1 MMNLKEKTIPGPKM
15 NATNLYVTT
24 TQIIMKSDPKN
35 PNSWQDLYRLVPYLR
50 NSLCCVVCSNLLVDP
65 LTPTIAQCQH
75 HLCRSCKGGRK
86 KIKPACEGC
95 KECNDYTD
103 NKRLRILLQCYKK
116 MCISLINSPLFHSI
130 NVQASHPGNG
140 FERGAGNLILLIK
153 EGACFEDEYTSNGGL
168 PKSAYSILP
177 CVYTNSTITQNNQ
190 SQPTNSDNK
199 KALLNSNVQN
209 RSFYSVLYPGN
220 GSKITLKRKQKDCA
234 TSSTKSHPGAAR
246 QKEFTENALF
256 KKPFTVKPKKG
267 CRCGNA
273 TATPGKLTCCGQRCP
288 CYVDSKAC
296 LECKCRGCR
305 NPHRVD
311 GQKGEYGKFCC
322 NKPEIK
328 METTPAACGEAIEVP
343 FINWEYLNV
352 KLGTEVMAPPGAH
365 IWTPTPPSIVGPLE
379 DHVYGEPERRF
390 EVRYTHRHKKR
401 ST

>member
-1 MMNLKEKTIPGPKM
+1 MNLKEKTIPVPKM

-50 NSLCCVVCSNLLVDP
+50 NSLCCVVCSYLLVDP

-116 MCISLINSPLFHSI
+116 MCLSLINSPLFNSI
-130 NVQASHPGNG
+130 NIQASHPGNG
-140 FERGAGNLILLIK
+140 FERGASNLIHLIK
-153 EGACFEDEYTSNGGL
+153 EGACFAAEYTSNGGL

-177 CVYTNSTITQNNQ
+177 CVYTNSSIIQSNQ
-190 SQPTNSDNK
+190 SRPTNNDNRN
-199 KALLNSNVQN
+199 ALLNSNVQN
-209 RSFYSVLYPGN
+209 KSFYSVLYPGS
-220 GSKITLKRKQKDCA
+220 GSKITLKRKQKDTA
-234 TSSTKSHPGAAR
+234 TSSTKAHFTPTR
-246 QKEFTENALF
+246 QKEFTEKALF
-256 KKPFTVKPKKG
+256 KKPCNVKPKKG

-311 GQKGEYGKFCC
+311 GQKVMPHIPELQQIQIVSSTQPPVLAPDIQDVKIEGFDLDTSFTTFDQIGLDQNFKTYKFVGGY
-322 NKPEIK
+322 NAMPLSSDLIPLGFTEED
-328 METTPAACGEAIEVP
+328 MELSV
-343 FINWEYLNV
+343 V
-352 KLGTEVMAPPGAH
+352 
-365 IWTPTPPSIVGPLE
+365 
-379 DHVYGEPERRF
+379 
-390 EVRYTHRHKKR
+390 
-401 ST
+401 